1 MNIVQFINEK
11 GYKLL
16 NIANYN
22 DVDYYVINFEDNY
35 KFFYEENNEIKE
47 LLDNIILDKLRTILK
62 LITGFLSL

>member
-1 MNIVQFINEK
+1 MNIIQFINEK

-62 LITGFLSL
+62 LITG

>member
-1 MNIVQFINEK
+1 MNIISFINEK

-47 LLDNIILDKLRTILK
+47 FILFLYVKLTNYIQIYII
-62 LITGFLSL
+62 

>member
-1 MNIVQFINEK
+1 MNIIQFINEK

-22 DVDYYVINFEDNY
+22 GVDYYVINFEDNY

-62 LITGFLSL
+62 LITG

>member
-1 MNIVQFINEK
+1 MNIINFINEK

-62 LITGFLSL
+62 LITG

>member
-1 MNIVQFINEK
+1 MNIISFINEK

-62 LITGFLSL
+62 LITG